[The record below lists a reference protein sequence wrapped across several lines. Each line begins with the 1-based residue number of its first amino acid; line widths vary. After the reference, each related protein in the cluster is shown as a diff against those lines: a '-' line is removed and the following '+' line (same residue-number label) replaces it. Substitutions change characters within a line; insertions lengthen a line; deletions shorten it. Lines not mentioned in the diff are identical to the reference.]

1 MLSLGSGGARLGK
14 KYFRMSLIRGIFT
27 KQFFITLVLL
37 GLLVLFAVPL
47 TKNWRQKRAI
57 NKEIAELEQQVND
70 FEHKNSSLKQVLDYM
85 QSEQF
90 VEREARTKLNYKKPG
105 EQAVVIEDL
114 PTEAGVTAEA
124 SPLFDFPDAPPT
136 KNTELRLT
144 GNVEKWLNYFFAK
157 K

>member
-1 MLSLGSGGARLGK
+1 
-14 KYFRMSLIRGIFT
+14 MSLIRGIFT

-47 TKNWRQKRAI
+47 TRNWRQQRAI
-57 NKEIAELEQQVND
+57 NKEIAELEQQVTD
-70 FEHKNSSLKQVLDYM
+70 FEHKNSSLKQVLEYM

-105 EQAVVIEDL
+105 EQTVVIEDL
-114 PTEAGVTAEA
+114 PLEPGVTVEA

-136 KNTELRLT
+136 KNTELRLS
-144 GNVEKWLNYFFAK
+144 GNLNKWLNYFFGK
-157 K
+157 NN